1 MTYCVGI
8 QVNTGLVFASDSRT
22 NAGVDN
28 IATYSKMHPFVKEGH
43 AVLVLLAAGN
53 LATSQS
59 VTNQIRKDI
68 KNPNA
73 KRSLFTAQDMQ
84 DACAYV
90 GEISRKVQKQY
101 AAEDQQSGFSVEA
114 TFILGGQI
122 GNGRPQIALIYPQG
136 NYLSA
141 TAETP
146 FFQIGELKYG
156 KTILDRIIEPSSSLE
171 DAARC
176 ALVSLDSTSRS
187 NVGVGPPFELL
198 IYSKDSL
205 RIDHRF
211 KYDQDSSYYRA
222 LRESWAENIRTAFF
236 SLPKFDWERGD

>member
-28 IATYSKMHPFVKEGH
+28 IGTFSKMHPFVKEGE
-43 AVLVLLAAGN
+43 AMLVLLSSGN

-59 VTNQIRKDI
+59 VVSRLQKDI
-68 KNPNA
+68 KDA
-73 KRSLFTAQDMQ
+73 AAEQSLFKAADFGE
-84 DACAYV
+84 ACAYV
-90 GEISRKVQKQY
+90 GEVSRGVQKQH
-101 AAEDQQSGFSVEA
+101 AGEDQQNSVNVGA

-122 GNGRPQIALIYPQG
+122 GQKRPKLALIYPQG
-136 NYLSA
+136 NYLLA

-156 KTILDRIIEPSSSLE
+156 KTILDRIVEPSLSLE

-187 NVGVGPPFELL
+187 NVGVGPPFEVLM
-198 IYSKDSL
+198 YRRNSL
-205 RIDHRF
+205 RIGQRF
-211 KYDQDSSYYRA
+211 KYDLETDYYQR
-222 LRESWAENIRTAFF
+222 LRQAWAENLRTAFYG
-236 SLPKFDWERGD
+236 LPRFDWERDD